1 MSKIVNSTLT
11 VLKYNH
17 NLLTDQMCDVQSIK
31 NIYDLLRF
39 RFKNKYLHPEDAI
52 ITGALVTSSEVTTF
66 DISDNCIHDVGCECM
81 IKQLLVHKLHL
92 SSVDLSKNGLT
103 SSCIQSVINLVQYSK
118 TASLIS
124 HNSLFDIW
132 LLSSKVAELDVS
144 YHLLL

>member
-1 MSKIVNSTLT
+1 
-11 VLKYNH
+11 
-17 NLLTDQMCDVQSIK
+17 
-31 NIYDLLRF
+31 
-39 RFKNKYLHPEDAI
+39 
-52 ITGALVTSSEVTTF
+52 
-66 DISDNCIHDVGCECM
+66 M